1 MPDNERPIANP
12 SVVLREE
19 FDDWAVLFDPDT
31 GDGYALDPVGVYIWK
46 RLDGKHTPEQIVT
59 ELRKD
64 CEDVPPEAPEHAG
77 KFIEELVKHGLAGLE
92 LKASPGKA

>member
-19 FDDWAVLFDPDT
+19 FDDWAVLFDQDT
-31 GDGYALDPVGVYIWK
+31 GDGYAVDPVGVYVWK
-46 RLDGKHTPEQIVT
+46 RLDGKHTTEQIVT

-64 CEDVPPEAPEHAG
+64 CEDVPPEAPEDAQEFV
-77 KFIEELVKHGLAGLE
+77 KDLVKLGLAGY
-92 LKASPGKA
+92 